1 MYETTVPVMIRGL
14 GILLTYLDK
23 ASAFAADNNI
33 NPAVLVQARLAPDM
47 LSLAGQVQC
56 ASDAAKGAVARVSGK
71 DVPSFPDTETTLEQ
85 LQERIEKTVAFLKS
99 VAVEQF
105 EGSDARLVE
114 MKFRS
119 GGGVAQR
126 ENLYS
131 AGCVA

>member
-1 MYETTVPVMIRGL
+1 
-14 GILLTYLDK
+14 
-23 ASAFAADNNI
+23 
-33 NPAVLVQARLAPDM
+33 M

-56 ASDAAKGAVARVSGK
+56 ASDAAKGAVARLIGK

-114 MKFRS
+114 MKFR
-119 GGGVAQR
+119 GGGSLLSAKTYILQVALPNFFFHIATAHGILR
-126 ENLYS
+126 H
-131 AGCVA
+131 AGLKIGKKDYFGDLDYVDTKT